1 MRIPKGW
8 LTVISREILKELLDK
23 DFVELKTSENAVR
36 DIIFEAMLAELM
48 VEDTL
53 NDEVRDILKK
63 FDSEIEK
70 GNLDYR
76 TLFDM
81 TKKKLVKERNIIL

>member
-23 DFVELKTSENAVR
+23 DFVELKASENKVR
-36 DIIFEAMLAELM
+36 DIIFEAMLEELM
-48 VEDTL
+48 IEDTL
-53 NDEVRDILKK
+53 NEEVRDILKK

>member
-8 LTVISREILKELLDK
+8 ISVIAREIVKNLLEKKFIELDVPKEK
-23 DFVELKTSENAVR
+23 AEE
-36 DIIFEAMLAELM
+36 IIYQTILEELM
-48 VEDTL
+48 IEDRL
-53 NDEVRDILKK
+53 NDEVREILNK
-63 FDSEIEK
+63 FDSEIDR

-81 TKKKLVKERNIIL
+81 TKKKLVRERNIIL

>member
-23 DFVELKTSENAVR
+23 DFVELKASENEVR
-36 DIIFEAMLAELM
+36 EIIFEAMLQELM
-48 VEDTL
+48 IEDTL
-53 NDEVRDILKK
+53 NEEVRDILKK

>member
-8 LTVISREILKELLDK
+8 ITVIAREILKDLLEKEFIDLDVPKEKAEEIIYQTILEELL
-23 DFVELKTSENAVR
+23 
-36 DIIFEAMLAELM
+36 I
-48 VEDTL
+48 EDRL
-53 NDEVRDILKK
+53 NDEVREILRK
-63 FDSEIEK
+63 FDSEIER

>member
-23 DFVELKTSENAVR
+23 DFVELKASENQVR

-53 NDEVRDILKK
+53 NEEVRDILKK
-63 FDSEIEK
+63 FDSQIEK